1 MTEAISLPN
10 IQLKLAIT
18 TEALRKAEER
28 ATAGQL
34 ALEAIHEIQNSL
46 QVVQNTSYLALAQA
60 KYPTRVR
67 KYLKMANEHLGIL
80 ARITTQTLGFAKCSQ
95 SARHIDFADLA
106 EAALRLHQRKIEAK
120 QVHLV
125 KDLPR
130 DLVAEVHTGEILQ
143 VISNLIVNAVDALP
157 IGGILRLRV
166 RKVQDK
172 VRFSVADNGHGIPA
186 EYSRD
191 IFQPFFTTKQENGTG
206 LGLAI
211 SKKIIERHNG
221 VMRMRSSVRP
231 GKSGTIF
238 HISLPA

>member
-1 MTEAISLPN
+1 MTEVIGSAD
-10 IQLKLAIT
+10 IQSKLAIV

-34 ALEAIHEIQNSL
+34 ALEVIHEVQNSL
-46 QVVQNTSYLALAQA
+46 QVLQYSIYLSLAEA

-67 KYLKMANEHLGIL
+67 KYLKLADGQLVTLGQ
-80 ARITTQTLGFAKCSQ
+80 ITAQTLGFARSSQ
-95 SARHIDFADLA
+95 SVRAIDLAELA
-106 EAALRLHQRKIEAK
+106 EAALRIHQRKIEAK

-130 DLVAEVHTGEILQ
+130 DLVAEVRTGEILQ

-157 IGGILRLRV
+157 NGGILSLRV
-166 RKVQDK
+166 RKVQGK
-172 VRFSVADNGHGIPA
+172 IRFSIADNGHGIPA
-186 EYSRD
+186 EYSRE

-221 VMRMRSSVRP
+221 VIRMRSSVRP

>member
-1 MTEAISLPN
+1 MSEAIGSAD
-10 IQLKLAIT
+10 IQLKLAVA

-34 ALEAIHEIQNSL
+34 ALEAIHEVQNSL
-46 QVVQNTSYLALAQA
+46 QVLQNTTYLALAEA

-67 KYLKMANEHLGIL
+67 TYLKMANEHVATL
-80 ARITTQTLGFAKCSQ
+80 AQITTQTLGFAKSSQ
-95 SARHIDFADLA
+95 SARHIDVADLA
-106 EAALRLHQRKIEAK
+106 EAALRIHQRQIEAK

-157 IGGILRLRV
+157 NGGILRLRV
-166 RKVQDK
+166 RKVQGK
-172 VRFSVADNGHGIPA
+172 VRLSIADNGHGIPT
-186 EYSRD
+186 EHSRD

-221 VMRMRSSVRP
+221 VIRMRSSVRP

>member
-1 MTEAISLPN
+1 MTEAIDFPN
-10 IQLKLAIT
+10 IQSKLTIT
-18 TEALRKAEER
+18 SEALRKAEER

-46 QVVQNTSYLALAQA
+46 QVVQNTTYLALAEA

-67 KYLKMANEHLGIL
+67 KYLKMANEHVGIL
-80 ARITTQTLGFAKCSQ
+80 TRITTQTLRFAKSSQ
-95 SARHIDFADLA
+95 SARANLTELA
-106 EAALRLHQRKIEAK
+106 EAALRIHRRKIEAK
-120 QVHLV
+120 EVHLV

-130 DLVAEVHTGEILQ
+130 DLVAEVRMGEILQ

-157 IGGILRLRV
+157 NGGILSLRV
-166 RKVQDK
+166 RKVQGK
-172 VRFSVADNGHGIPA
+172 VRISVADNGHGIPA
-186 EYSRD
+186 EYSRK

-221 VMRMRSSVRP
+221 VIRMRSSARP

-238 HISLPA
+238 HVCLPA